1 MDGITSIINNA
12 NMAQEINQA
21 KNFAIKSNNIIN
33 EVKMDLIPLKSE
45 ININN
50 TKINLLINK
59 LETLCDLLSEKNN
72 NDPSYNYNNL

>member
-33 EVKMDLIPLKSE
+33 
-45 ININN
+45 
-50 TKINLLINK
+50 
-59 LETLCDLLSEKNN
+59 
-72 NDPSYNYNNL
+72 